1 MRRKMHIDHAH
12 APLRPIKY
20 RRSRLSML
28 RKNLN
33 RTSWPARIG
42 LAVVILYA
50 VMAIFAAVLAPFGEA
65 DVVSTE
71 PFAPWSLVHLFGTD
85 QLGRDVFS
93 RLIYGARNSVG
104 IAFITTTIAIFIGG
118 SLGILSAI
126 SHPWLDYLLSTLA
139 DTLMAIPQL
148 IFALILLALFGSSIP
163 SIVLIIAVLSATQ
176 IFRLSRS
183 LARNIAV
190 MEFIEAAHLRGEK
203 PPWIIAREIL
213 PNILPTLLAE
223 FGLRFCFVFLTI
235 SALSFLGLGIQPPSA
250 DWGTMVRESAT
261 FISYGNITPLLPAI
275 AIALLT
281 VCINFVIDW
290 FLDVASG
297 LRDDQ

>member
-1 MRRKMHIDHAH
+1 MRIDHAA

-28 RKNLN
+28 RKNLK
-33 RTSWPARIG
+33 RTTWPARIG

-50 VMAIFAAVLAPFGEA
+50 AMAIFAPVLAPFGEA

-104 IAFITTTIAIFIGG
+104 ISFITTTIAFFIGG

-126 SHPWLDYLLSTLA
+126 SHPWLDYLLSILA

-203 PPWIIAREIL
+203 PRWIIAREIL

-223 FGLRFCFVFLTI
+223 FGLRFCFVFLTT

-261 FISYGNITPLLPAI
+261 FISYGNITPLLPAT

-281 VCINFVIDW
+281 VSINFVIDW
-290 FLDVASG
+290 FLDIASG

>member
-1 MRRKMHIDHAH
+1 
-12 APLRPIKY
+12 L
-20 RRSRLSML
+20 
-28 RKNLN
+28 
-33 RTSWPARIG
+33 
-42 LAVVILYA
+42 
-50 VMAIFAAVLAPFGEA
+50 
-65 DVVSTE
+65 
-71 PFAPWSLVHLFGTD
+71 GTD
-85 QLGRDVFS
+85 QLGRDVLS
-93 RLIYGARNSVG
+93 RLIYDARNSVG
-104 IAFITTTIAIFIGG
+104 IAFVTTMIAFLVGC

-126 SHPWLDYLLSTLA
+126 SHPWLDYVLSTLA

-163 SIVLIIAVLSATQ
+163 SIVLIIAALTATQ

-190 MEFIEAAHLRGEK
+190 MEFIEAAYLRGEK
-203 PPWIIAREIL
+203 PRWIIAREIL

-261 FISYGNITPLLPAI
+261 FISYGNITPLLPAA

-281 VCINFVIDW
+281 VSINFVIDW
-290 FLDVASG
+290 FLDIASG